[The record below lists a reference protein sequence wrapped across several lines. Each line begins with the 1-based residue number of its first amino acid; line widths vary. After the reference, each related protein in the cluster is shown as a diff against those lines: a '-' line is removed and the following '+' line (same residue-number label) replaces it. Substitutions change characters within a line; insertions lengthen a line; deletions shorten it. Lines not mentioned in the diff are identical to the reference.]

1 MINRLSRNLKLIKE
15 KNLPYDKVLYNRM
28 VNTKKNLPFDEVLY
42 NRKKKLAKRI
52 YKIFSGKIQY
62 GRYASTKIDR
72 SKVQK
77 NRFGSCLSSKLLGL
91 YEEQVQDKI
100 IELKKKYKLETIIN
114 FGAEEGYHIVGLIK
128 NSYFKRG
135 LAFERD
141 PLIKKNLRK
150 NIKINNLSKKI
161 DIYGKAS
168 SKQINDCLNKN
179 ELTKTLFLVDIEGG
193 EFDIFN
199 KNNIQ
204 TFKNSVLVIENHDFM
219 TKNKK
224 KIKKFTQLIRKNFNI
239 EILKNTTRNPFISK
253 KLSMIND
260 NDRWLAVIEGRAC
273 EMNWIIC
280 KPKTKQN

>member
-1 MINRLSRNLKLIKE
+1 MFNRLLRNLKLK
-15 KNLPYDKVLYNRM
+15 KP
-28 VNTKKNLPFDEVLY
+28 KNLPFDEALY
-42 NRKKKLAKRI
+42 NRKKKLAKKI

-62 GRYASTKIDR
+62 GRYASTKIDLTENW
-72 SKVQK
+72 S
-77 NRFGSCLSSKLLGL
+77 NDISSKLLGL

-100 IELKKKYKLETIIN
+100 IKLKKKYKLETIIN
-114 FGAEEGYHIVGLIK
+114 FGAAEGYHIVGLIK

-135 LAFERD
+135 LAFEMN

-161 DIYGKAS
+161 DIFGNANF
-168 SKQINDCLNKN
+168 KQINDYLNKN
-179 ELTKTLFLVDIEGG
+179 ELTKTLFLVDVEGS

-219 TKNKK
+219 IKNKK

-239 EILKNTTRNPFISK
+239 EILKNTTRNPFLSK
-253 KLSMIND
+253 KLSMISD
-260 NDRWLAVIEGRAC
+260 NDRWIIVSEGRPC

-280 KPKTKQN
+280 KPKTKLN

>member
-1 MINRLSRNLKLIKE
+1 MINRLLRRLKL
-15 KNLPYDKVLYNRM
+15 
-28 VNTKKNLPFDEVLY
+28 KKPKSLPFDEALY
-42 NRKKKLAKRI
+42 NRKKKLAKKI

-62 GRYASTKIDR
+62 GRYASTKIDLTENW
-72 SKVQK
+72 S
-77 NRFGSCLSSKLLGL
+77 NDISSKLLGL

-100 IELKKKYKLETIIN
+100 IKLKKKYKLETIIN
-114 FGAEEGYHIVGLIK
+114 FGAAEGYHIVGLIK

-135 LAFERD
+135 LAFEMN

-161 DIYGKAS
+161 EIYGNANF
-168 SKQINDCLNKN
+168 KQVNDCLNKN
-179 ELTKTLFLVDIEGG
+179 ELTKTLFLVDIEGS

-219 TKNKK
+219 IKNKK
-224 KIKKFTQLIRKNFNI
+224 KIKKFTQLMKKNFNI
-239 EILKNTTRNPFISK
+239 EILKNNARNPFISK
-253 KLSMIND
+253 RLGMISD
-260 NDRWLAVIEGRAC
+260 NDRWLIVSEGRPC

-280 KPKTKQN
+280 KPKTKLN

>member
-1 MINRLSRNLKLIKE
+1 MINRLLRNLKLIKQ
-15 KNLPYDKVLYNRM
+15 
-28 VNTKKNLPFDEVLY
+28 KNLPFDEALY
-42 NRKKKLAKRI
+42 NRRKKLAKKI

-62 GRYASTKIDR
+62 GRYASTKIDW
-72 SKVQK
+72 SNDIYCQ
-77 NRFGSCLSSKLLGL
+77 SLHISSRLLGL

-100 IELKKKYKLETIIN
+100 IKLKKKYKLETIIN
-114 FGAEEGYHIVGLIK
+114 FGAAEGYHIVGLIK

-135 LAFERD
+135 LAFEMN

-161 DIYGKAS
+161 DIYGKANF
-168 SKQINDCLNKN
+168 KQINDCLNKN
-179 ELTKTLFLVDIEGG
+179 ELTKTLFLVDIEGS

-219 TKNKK
+219 IKNKK

-239 EILKNTTRNPFISK
+239 EILKNTTRNPFLSK
-253 KLSMIND
+253 KLSMISD
-260 NDRWLAVIEGRAC
+260 NDRWIIVSEGRPC

-280 KPKTKQN
+280 KPKTKLN

>member
-1 MINRLSRNLKLIKE
+1 MISRLLRKLKL
-15 KNLPYDKVLYNRM
+15 
-28 VNTKKNLPFDEVLY
+28 KKPKSLPFDEAFY
-42 NRKKKLAKRI
+42 NRKKKLAKKI

-62 GRYASTKIDR
+62 GRYASTKIDLIENW
-72 SKVQK
+72 S
-77 NRFGSCLSSKLLGL
+77 NDISSKLLGL

-100 IELKKKYKLETIIN
+100 IKLKKKYKLETIIN
-114 FGAEEGYHIVGLIK
+114 FGAAEGYHIVGLIK

-135 LAFERD
+135 LAFEMN

-161 DIYGKAS
+161 EIYGNANF
-168 SKQINDCLNKN
+168 KQVNDCLNKN
-179 ELTKTLFLVDIEGG
+179 ELTKTLFLVDIEGS

-219 TKNKK
+219 IKNKK
-224 KIKKFTQLIRKNFNI
+224 KIKRFTQLIRKNFNI
-239 EILKNTTRNPFISK
+239 EILKNSTRNPFISK
-253 KLSMIND
+253 RLSMISD
-260 NDRWLAVIEGRAC
+260 NDRWLIVSEGRPR

-280 KPKTKQN
+280 KPKSKRN

>member
-1 MINRLSRNLKLIKE
+1 MFNRLLRNLKL
-15 KNLPYDKVLYNRM
+15 
-28 VNTKKNLPFDEVLY
+28 KKQKDLSFDEALWI
-42 NRKKKLAKRI
+42 RKKELAKKI

-62 GRYASTKIDR
+62 GRYASTKINWSNDI
-72 SKVQK
+72 
-77 NRFGSCLSSKLLGL
+77 SSKIHITSRLLGL

-100 IELKKKYKLETIIN
+100 IKLKKKYKLETIIN
-114 FGAEEGYHIVGLIK
+114 FGAAEGYHIVGLIK

-135 LAFERD
+135 LAFEMN

-161 DIYGKAS
+161 DIYGNANF
-168 SKQINDCLNKN
+168 KQINDCLNKN
-179 ELTKTLFLVDIEGG
+179 ELTKTLFLVDIEGS

-239 EILKNTTRNPFISK
+239 EILKNTTRNPFLSK
-253 KLSMIND
+253 KLSMISD
-260 NDRWLAVIEGRAC
+260 NDRWIIVSEGRPC

-280 KPKTKQN
+280 KPKTKLN